1 MFRHFNFVGRV
12 NFIMNKRDIQ
22 LLYDYN
28 HWANTRLLAAASNL
42 TVEQFNRDLA
52 SSHGSVHGTLVH
64 ILSGE
69 WIWLKRWQKESPKA
83 MFSPADFPT
92 LACVR
97 EKWAA
102 VEHEQMAF
110 VRGVTEV
117 SLKKM
122 IAYENTLG
130 ETWRYP
136 LQRMMQHLVNHSTY
150 HRGQVTAMLRQLGA
164 EPAAT
169 DFLVFLDVKP
179 EYQFEPL
186 SIFGEL

>member
-1 MFRHFNFVGRV
+1 
-12 NFIMNKRDIQ
+12 MNKKDIQ
-22 LLYDYN
+22 LLYEYN
-28 HWANTRLLAAASNL
+28 RWANTCLLGAASKL

-52 SSHGSVHGTLVH
+52 SSHRSVHGTLVH

-69 WIWLKRWQKESPKA
+69 WIWLKRWQKESPKT

-97 EKWAA
+97 AKWA
-102 VEHEQMAF
+102 EIESEQIKF

-117 SLKKM
+117 SLRKI
-122 IAYENTLG
+122 IAYENTQG

-136 LQRMMQHLVNHSTY
+136 LGRMMQHLVNHSTY
-150 HRGQVTAMLRQLGA
+150 HRGQVITLLRQLGA
-164 EPAAT
+164 EAPAT
-169 DFLVFLDVKP
+169 DFLIFLDMMP
-179 EYQFEPL
+179 QMMFEPL

>member
-1 MFRHFNFVGRV
+1 M
-12 NFIMNKRDIQ
+12 IMNKRDIQ

-28 HWANTRLLAAASNL
+28 CWANARLLEAASNL

-69 WIWLKRWQKESPKA
+69 WIWLKRWQKESPQA

-97 EKWAA
+97 AKWAE

-117 SLKKM
+117 SLKKV

-150 HRGQVTAMLRQLGA
+150 HRGQVMAMLRQLGA

-179 EYQFEPL
+179 ESQFEPL
-186 SIFGEL
+186 SVFGEL